1 VRQIEDAVRAR
12 KEMEQGLAPGRIRTI
27 RPVEIIELEK
37 RLGDRLDARVKINY
51 RSQKG
56 KVEIKFGSVE
66 ELERLYRV
74 MIAG

>member
-1 VRQIEDAVRAR
+1 V
-12 KEMEQGLAPGRIRTI
+12 KTL

-37 RLGDRLDARVKINY
+37 RLGDRLGAKVKIDY

-56 KVEIKFGSVE
+56 RVEIKFGSIE

-74 MIAG
+74 MTAG